1 MFLRSTQRRKDGKE
15 HRYFTVVE
23 SVRLPGAKHPVQKPL
38 LYLGELNDRQH
49 AAWSKALLVCD
60 AATQQTQPLRLFPD
74 DRTPPPD
81 PIPALQVRWQE
92 YALRRPR
99 PYGDCWLALELWRL
113 LGLDTFWTEKLGWTR
128 EGTDWAKTLLVS
140 VAYRLIAPGS
150 EWRCWRLWYERSALG
165 DLLGPDFHLGNKDQL
180 YAVLDRLLP
189 HRDALFK
196 HLRGR
201 WQDLFG
207 VQYEVL
213 LYDLTSTYFEGA
225 AEAIPKATYGYSRD
239 HRGDCKQ
246 VVLALVVT
254 PEGLPLAYEV
264 MPGNTQDKATLKDL
278 MARLEALHGKADR
291 IWLMD
296 RGIPTEEQPT
306 AMRASD
312 PPVRYLVGT
321 PRARVKATR
330 AQCENLAWQKV
341 QGTVEVKLF
350 REDKELYVVAK
361 SDGRRQQEIAIRRKQ
376 LARLLWTLRGM
387 RRESSRDRLL
397 QRLGAARQKA
407 GRAASFVTV
416 QLPAPEQPVSRETF
430 RFSVAQ
436 EKLAD
441 AELYDGHYLLRSNL
455 TQDEPAWLWK
465 LYMLLVEIEGV
476 FRSFKNDLHLR
487 PIYHSLAARV
497 EAHIFVSFL
506 AYCLWVTLKQRLR
519 ALAPGLTPR
528 QALDQLAGVQMLDV
542 ELPTTDGRTL
552 TLSRYT
558 QPEAGVRLLL
568 QQLKLNLPEQPPPRL
583 SATQKLAVPMVKCS
597 EDLCAAPPE
606 K

>member
-1 MFLRSTQRRKDGKE
+1 M
-15 HRYFTVVE
+15 
-23 SVRLPGAKHPVQKPL
+23 
-38 LYLGELNDRQH
+38 
-49 AAWSKALLVCD
+49 LVCD

-81 PIPALQVRWQE
+81 SIPALQVRWQE

-296 RGIPTEEQPT
+296 SGIPTEEQPT

-497 EAHIFVSFL
+497 EAPIFVSFL

>member
-1 MFLRSTQRRKDGKE
+1 MYLRESKRRKDGKE

-23 SVRLPGAKHPVQKPL
+23 SVRLPGAKHPVQRPL
-38 LYLGELNDRQH
+38 LYLGELNDSQQI
-49 AAWSKALLVCD
+49 AWSKALLVCD
-60 AATQQTQPLRLFPD
+60 PATQQTRPLRLFPD

-81 PIPALQVRWQE
+81 PIPAVQVRWQE

-99 PYGDCWLALELWRL
+99 SYGDCWLALELWRL
-113 LGLDTFWTEKLGWTR
+113 LGLDEFWTEKLGWTR

-150 EWRCWRLWYERSALG
+150 EWRCWRLWYERTALG

-180 YAVLDRLLP
+180 YALLDQLLP
-189 HRDALFK
+189 HRNALFQ
-196 HLRGR
+196 HLRAR
-201 WQDLFG
+201 WQDLFS
-207 VQYEVL
+207 VKYEVL

-225 AEAIPKATYGYSRD
+225 AEEIPKATYGYSRD

-264 MPGNTQDKATLKDL
+264 MPGNTQDKQTLKDFIAQL
-278 MARLEALHGKADR
+278 QALHGQADR
-291 IWLMD
+291 IWIMD
-296 RGIPTEEQPT
+296 RGIPTEAQLAEL
-306 AMRASD
+306 RASD

-321 PRARVKATR
+321 PRARVKTTR
-330 AQCENLAWQKV
+330 AQWQDLPWQRV

-361 SDGRRQQEIAIRRKQ
+361 SDGRRQKEIAIRRKK

-387 RRESSRDRLL
+387 RRETSRDRLL

-407 GRAASFVTV
+407 GRAAAFVRV
-416 QLPAPEQPVSRETF
+416 QVPAADEPVTRDTF
-430 RFSVAQ
+430 RFAVQQ

-476 FRSFKNDLHLR
+476 FRTFKNDLHVR
-487 PIYHSLAARV
+487 PLYHSLEQRV

-506 AYCLWVTLKQRLR
+506 AYCLWVTLKQKLR

-528 QALDQLAGVQMLDV
+528 QALDQMAGVQMLDV

-552 TLSRYT
+552 TLSRST
-558 QPEAGVRLLL
+558 QPDSGVRLLL
-568 QQLKLNLPEQPPPRL
+568 QQLQLNLPEQPPPRL
-583 SATQKLAVPMVKCS
+583 SAGPTLELPPGQCS
-597 EDLCAAPPE
+597 VDLPGVAPG

>member
-1 MFLRSTQRRKDGKE
+1 
-15 HRYFTVVE
+15 
-23 SVRLPGAKHPVQKPL
+23 
-38 LYLGELNDRQH
+38 
-49 AAWSKALLVCD
+49 
-60 AATQQTQPLRLFPD
+60 
-74 DRTPPPD
+74 
-81 PIPALQVRWQE
+81 
-92 YALRRPR
+92 
-99 PYGDCWLALELWRL
+99 
-113 LGLDTFWTEKLGWTR
+113 
-128 EGTDWAKTLLVS
+128 
-140 VAYRLIAPGS
+140 
-150 EWRCWRLWYERSALG
+150 
-165 DLLGPDFHLGNKDQL
+165 
-180 YAVLDRLLP
+180 
-189 HRDALFK
+189 
-196 HLRGR
+196 
-201 WQDLFG
+201 
-207 VQYEVL
+207 
-213 LYDLTSTYFEGA
+213 
-225 AEAIPKATYGYSRD
+225 
-239 HRGDCKQ
+239 
-246 VVLALVVT
+246 
-254 PEGLPLAYEV
+254 
-264 MPGNTQDKATLKDL
+264 
-278 MARLEALHGKADR
+278 
-291 IWLMD
+291 MD
-296 RGIPTEEQPT
+296 RGIPTEEQLT

-552 TLSRYT
+552 TLSRCT

-583 SATQKLAVPMVKCS
+583 SATQKLAVPMVQCS
-597 EDLCAAPPE
+597 EDLCAGPPRKIRAFRASGAKHLPSIESRGSCRPAATTPAPPRPGTPTARP
-606 K
+606 